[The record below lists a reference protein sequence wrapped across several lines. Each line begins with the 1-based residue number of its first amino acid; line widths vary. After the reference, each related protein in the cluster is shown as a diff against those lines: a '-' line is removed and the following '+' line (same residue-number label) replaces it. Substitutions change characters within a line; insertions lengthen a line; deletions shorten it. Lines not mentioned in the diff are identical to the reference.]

1 MKTLARLLLTLVLS
15 AVGTAGLC
23 ADASALKPIRTEA
36 EVLESGRQALA
47 RYGDTAL
54 AAQGFLDVTKAP
66 YLADPSGVQD
76 ATAAIQQALNDA
88 RDARLV
94 TYLPAGRY
102 RVSDTIEGIV
112 GTVKWDTWPYEG
124 WSDPWVAFDSF
135 NYPCVLVGSA
145 SGGRATLVLAD
156 GAAGFGDPKSPKPV
170 LYFWARAESGQKP
183 EPDVPQSNINF
194 NQKILGVDFDL
205 GSGNAGAVAIDHRG
219 AEGSTIE
226 DVSIEAAGA
235 FAGIRNAPGSG
246 GAMHSIRVHGGRFG
260 LYLPG
265 SQPSPLVSDLKLS
278 NQTEASIFYRGRG
291 PLTVVGAE
299 INGAPIRG
307 EMGAASWD
315 GGINLIDSILSVRG
329 SEPAIVTPRSVL
341 LDNVWFSRVGVVARI
356 ADHPPVAGN
365 AEGWTHV
372 ARYVTGGTVKSPEF
386 LGGTMRRD
394 PLWIDD
400 REQKVPFLQV
410 STAARPP
417 EDLFTRHRFPG
428 QPDWFAADTANVRAA
443 PWNAAGDGKTDD
455 TDAIQAAIDA
465 KENVFLP
472 KGTYRVSRPLLLR
485 AHTKLFGLTNLTSVI
500 APLPGARAFSDPSNP
515 QPLVETVDDAKA
527 RAMLA
532 MVKLELPVLNP
543 SVYAIHWCAGRDSV
557 VRNVYPI
564 RTAWH
569 PNAPAI
575 GQPMILVDGNGGG
588 RWYTQ
593 TLLGWWSQ
601 GPDYRH
607 LMVRGTREPLRF
619 YHLQPQH
626 ARSEFMVE
634 LVNVENVDIFS
645 MKAEGSYGL
654 LDLKD
659 SSHVRIFGYSGN
671 ASLRPGWALFRLQHV
686 KDVILGGIYPQI
698 GRPGS
703 VSALHIGYD
712 PRGWEILRDDQH
724 IIRGNEQFVLY
735 QVGAA
740 H

>member
-1 MKTLARLLLTLVLS
+1 DDLTYYAVPNQFATALLLNS
-15 AVGTAGLC
+15 A
-23 ADASALKPIRTEA
+23 
-36 EVLESGRQALA
+36 
-47 RYGDTAL
+47 
-54 AAQGFLDVTKAP
+54 
-66 YLADPSGVQD
+66 
-76 ATAAIQQALNDA
+76 
-88 RDARLV
+88 
-94 TYLPAGRY
+94 
-102 RVSDTIEGIV
+102 
-112 GTVKWDTWPYEG
+112 
-124 WSDPWVAFDSF
+124 
-135 NYPCVLVGSA
+135 
-145 SGGRATLVLAD
+145 
-156 GAAGFGDPKSPKPV
+156 
-170 LYFWARAESGQKP
+170 
-183 EPDVPQSNINF
+183 
-194 NQKILGVDFDL
+194 
-205 GSGNAGAVAIDHRG
+205 
-219 AEGSTIE
+219 
-226 DVSIEAAGA
+226 
-235 FAGIRNAPGSG
+235 
-246 GAMHSIRVHGGRFG
+246 
-260 LYLPG
+260 
-265 SQPSPLVSDLKLS
+265 
-278 NQTEASIFYRGRG
+278 
-291 PLTVVGAE
+291 
-299 INGAPIRG
+299 
-307 EMGAASWD
+307 
-315 GGINLIDSILSVRG
+315 
-329 SEPAIVTPRSVL
+329 
-341 LDNVWFSRVGVVARI
+341 
-356 ADHPPVAGN
+356 
-365 AEGWTHV
+365 
-372 ARYVTGGTVKSPEF
+372 
-386 LGGTMRRD
+386 
-394 PLWIDD
+394 
-400 REQKVPFLQV
+400 
-410 STAARPP
+410 
-417 EDLFTRHRFPG
+417 
-428 QPDWFAADTANVRAA
+428 
-443 PWNAAGDGKTDD
+443 
-455 TDAIQAAIDA
+455 
-465 KENVFLP
+465 
-472 KGTYRVSRPLLLR
+472 
-485 AHTKLFGLTNLTSVI
+485 
-500 APLPGARAFSDPSNP
+500 DPSNP

-527 RAMLA
+527 RAMLT